1 MITEYWLISAPGE
14 KTCQETWDRL
24 NASTQELSSNFKFSI
39 PDLKVGTLDQ
49 LVGLSDDLIKLDA
62 YTESIT
68 KKLVNYFAEI
78 LEDQRDKLYENLQVQ
93 GSMILRAFYTFEAV
107 LHYILKLILEDISH
121 YVTKFQWDTAKYPV
135 KQALRN
141 ITEIIS
147 KQVTQI
153 DSDLKA
159 KAAAYNHLKN
169 TLSALE
175 RKATGSLLT
184 KDLADIVKKED
195 FIVDSEYLTTVLVV
209 VQRSLYKEWEAKYEG
224 LTMMVVPRSSKLLFE
239 DNENG
244 LFAVTLFKK
253 VLDEFRNRAR
263 ENKFFVRDF
272 VYDENALAQGKNER
286 NRLAAEKNK
295 QFGPLVRWLKINFS
309 ELFSAWIHVKAL
321 RVFVESVLRY
331 GLPVNFQAVLLQPN
345 KRTFTKRLRDVLS
358 QLYAHLDVG
367 NLGAGNFEMSEDVSG
382 LLSFGQQDYYPY
394 VFFKINIDLTET
406 SSSKAR

>member
-93 GSMILRAFYTFEAV
+93 G
-107 LHYILKLILEDISH
+107 KDISH

-224 LTMMVVPRSSKLLFE
+224 LTMMVVLGHQNYYLKIMKTVCLR
-239 DNENG
+239 
-244 LFAVTLFKK
+244 
-253 VLDEFRNRAR
+253 
-263 ENKFFVRDF
+263 FFVRDF